1 MGQVVSI
8 GATGE
13 REGRRILKVRERT
26 LGGLLTYAME
36 ISKSWQRLSGCA
48 EQDRLR
54 FLEITDLSRSRIQ
67 QYVKVDKLFPAK
79 QKLMGNANIEILGIE
94 HLSEI
99 VQTPDATLKLA
110 AKAGMFQRNAIP
122 KRDIRKLRQT
132 GQVPVEKPKK
142 ITEEPPPKQ
151 IKYAMANAEVHM
163 ERAGRDLARILNLME
178 ANDIVQVKGH
188 EPRRLVK
195 AFEKLCAQMAAASPK
210 TSKRAFQIL
219 RGEA

>member
-1 MGQVVSI
+1 MLQFAKVG
-8 GATGE
+8 
-13 REGRRILKVRERT
+13 RE
-26 LGGLLTYAME
+26 
-36 ISKSWQRLSGCA
+36 
-48 EQDRLR
+48 
-54 FLEITDLSRSRIQ
+54 
-67 QYVKVDKLFPAK
+67 FPAK
-79 QKLMGNANIEILGIE
+79 QKLLGQAVNLDVLGIE

-99 VQTPDATLKLA
+99 VQTPDATLKKA
-110 AKAGMFQRNAIP
+110 AKAGMFQRKEIS

-132 GQVPVEKPKK
+132 GAVPVDKPKK

-151 IKYAMANAEVHM
+151 IKYAMANAEIHM

-178 ANDIVQVKGH
+178 ANDIAQVKGH
-188 EPRRLVK
+188 EPRRLVE